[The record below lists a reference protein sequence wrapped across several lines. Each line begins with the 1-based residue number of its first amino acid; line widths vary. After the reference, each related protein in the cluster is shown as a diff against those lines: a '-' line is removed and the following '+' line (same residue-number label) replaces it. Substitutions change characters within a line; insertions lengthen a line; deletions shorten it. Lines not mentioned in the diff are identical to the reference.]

1 MGSSMTPDER
11 TDIVLRMMAMSVT
24 LRTLVESLNASAEV
38 AKEYGATSLAFATF
52 HLSESVSEYSLAL
65 TKFVTEEIEDATE
78 EGR

>member
-1 MGSSMTPDER
+1 
-11 TDIVLRMMAMSVT
+11 
-24 LRTLVESLNASAEV
+24 LNASAEV
-38 AKEYGATSLAFATF
+38 AKEYGAPALAFATF